1 MFAFVLQLLNGV
13 AGLAMRF
20 LPQSPVQSFL
30 ASQAISLELRALG
43 WLNWVVPIHDMLGV
57 FTLWLTAGV
66 IYAAMRY
73 LLDNALSV
81 VTNVSPI
88 SGS

>member
-1 MFAFVLQLLNGV
+1 M
-13 AGLAMRF
+13 
-20 LPQSPVQSFL
+20 
-30 ASQAISLELRALG
+30 ELRALG